1 MEDLFTQVQ
10 NFKQWASENFPN
22 NRYGEWECEYPDWEY
37 LYKAVLDFIATHQ
50 SINEWSTEHLDSVLY
65 ALARDN
71 ECEHIAEQLSEYY
84 PDVLVQLAILSIKF
98 GECDARW
105 QLVQELGRLQLET
118 EKIEIILNEFA
129 DDTDEYVRRH
139 ALMALARIKS
149 DFTED
154 LALKNWYQFHEN
166 QQWSRMA
173 VLWSLKEVNSSYFET
188 FRLEAESDSRP
199 YLSEYAKNMTKRV

>member
-1 MEDLFTQVQ
+1 MEELFTKVQ
-10 NFKQWASENFPN
+10 NYKQWASEYLPED
-22 NRYGEWECEYPDWEY
+22 RSGEWECDYPNWQS
-37 LYKAVLDFIATHQ
+37 LYKSVFDFIATNP
-50 SINEWSTEHLDSVLY
+50 SINNWSTEHLDSVLY

-71 ECEHIAEQLSEYY
+71 ECEHIAEKLRECC
-84 PDVLVQLAILSIKF
+84 PNILVQLATLSIKF
-98 GECDARW
+98 GERDARW
-105 QLVQELGRLQLET
+105 QLAQELGRLTLET

-154 LALKNWYQFHEN
+154 LALKNWHQFHEN

-173 VLWSLKEVNSSYFET
+173 VLWSLQEVNSSYFET